1 MFDNG
6 STDGTL
12 PYLQSI
18 PWIRVI
24 EHGANIGF
32 TAGNNLAMAHCD
44 PGSDILLLN
53 NDIVAEEPQWVE
65 RLQETAYSDPN
76 IGIVGCRLRGDD
88 GLVQHAGTFIFA
100 ETCWGQQIGGQETDI
115 RQYASARDVQGSS
128 LPALT

>member
-1 MFDNG
+1 M
-6 STDGTL
+6 
-12 PYLQSI
+12 
-18 PWIRVI
+18 I

-44 PGSDILLLN
+44 PGSDILMLN

-88 GLVQHAGTFIFA
+88 GLVQHAGTFISRRPAGAADRRAGDGYPPISVCAGCKGRFCLRLREA
-100 ETCWGQQIGGQETDI
+100 EYHRGAG
-115 RQYASARDVQGSS
+115 RSRYR
-128 LPALT
+128 LFRLF

>member
-1 MFDNG
+1 M
-6 STDGTL
+6 
-12 PYLQSI
+12 
-18 PWIRVI
+18 I

-32 TAGNNLAMAHCD
+32 TAGNNLAMAHCY

-100 ETCWGQQIGGQETDI
+100 ETCWGSRSAGRKRISANI
-115 RQYASARDVQGSS
+115 RLRGMCKGSS